1 MAQQRTQLDSR
12 EQEQALKLVRETLET
27 WVREGRQIDHGPWQG
42 ALAAPCGAFVTLH
55 QSDGELRGCIGQMV
69 GDGPLGDLLQEMA
82 IAAGTNDPRFPPVTL
97 AELITLRYEIS
108 VLSPM
113 QRTRAEDVKPG
124 THGLLIRQVRRSGVL
139 LPQVAAE
146 HRWDRE
152 TFLQQTCRKA
162 GLPMDAWQQP
172 ETEIF
177 TFTAQ
182 VFGEDHHP
190 TG

>member
-1 MAQQRTQLDSR
+1 MPEQRHQLDSR
-12 EQEQALKLVRETLET
+12 EQEQALRLVRETLET
-27 WVREGRQIDHGPWQG
+27 WVREFRHAEHEPWQG
-42 ALAAPCGAFVTLH
+42 ALAAESGAFVTLH
-55 QSDGELRGCIGQMV
+55 QSDGALRGCIGQMV

-82 IAAGTNDPRFPPVTL
+82 IAAGTSDPRFPPVTP

-113 QRTRAEDVKPG
+113 QRTKAEDVKPG
-124 THGLLIRQVRRSGVL
+124 THGLLIRMGRRSGVL
-139 LPQVAAE
+139 LPQVAIE
-146 HRWDRE
+146 HDWDRE

-162 GLPMDAWQQP
+162 GLSTEAWKAAA
-172 ETEIF
+172 TEIY

-190 TG
+190 NG

>member
-12 EQEQALKLVRETLET
+12 EQEQALKLVRETLEA
-27 WVREGRQIDHGPWQG
+27 WVREGRKPDHGPWQG
-42 ALAAPCGAFVTLH
+42 AMATHCGAFVTLH

-82 IAAGTNDPRFPPVTL
+82 IAAGTGDPRFPPVTA

-113 QRTRAEDVKPG
+113 QRTKAEDVKPG
-124 THGLLIRQVRRSGVL
+124 THGLLIRLGRQSGVL
-139 LPQVAAE
+139 LPQVASE
-146 HRWDRE
+146 HGWDRE

-162 GLPMDAWQQP
+162 GLSTDAWKGTA
-172 ETEIF
+172 TEIY

-190 TG
+190 TD